1 MLGAVLVTILFVYHF
16 RKLISHCVVRGV
28 LAPYFTIR
36 HGKSMHKFWKNF
48 EISDKGLFEGTV
60 FRKSAAAKCNFYY
73 LLAIFCD
80 FQEKKFLKVMH
91 AAKKVLKI
99 VRIKK
104 AFCDSSLKLQVRKYC
119 FNLKLYLI
127 SQNCFSIRRG

>member
-1 MLGAVLVTILFVYHF
+1 MYLLNMLRAVLVTILFVYHF
-16 RKLISHCVVRGV
+16 RKLISHCVRGV

-48 EISDKGLFEGTV
+48 EISDKGLFGGTV

-91 AAKKVLKI
+91 YAKKSTKNSTDQKGL
-99 VRIKK
+99 
-104 AFCDSSLKLQVRKYC
+104 L
-119 FNLKLYLI
+119 
-127 SQNCFSIRRG
+127 